1 MGSAAPTAPLTDRFQ
16 LTVPA
21 SWYVLELSPEA
32 AEPTLRAAVTSRLGR
47 DPRQRR
53 LARELMAELM
63 KIVRTAQRRGAIYAA
78 GTFEVFEDGPVTA
91 TVMVSVVTPPPGAR
105 GDLLAQLGRMR
116 PRAAG
121 EPDGAWRDVLPVD
134 LPEVGPAGRVVG
146 LQDLPVSDEVSV
158 RFVVMHTVIPIPGS
172 DGALVVTCGS
182 PNLLLVDALLDL
194 FDAITGT
201 FRFVDEE
208 GQVFHGS

>member
-1 MGSAAPTAPLTDRFQ
+1 MGSTAPTAPPTDRFQ

-32 AEPTLRAAVTSRLGR
+32 AEPALRAAVMSRVGSE
-47 DPRQRR
+47 PGQRR
-53 LARELMAELM
+53 RGRELIAELM
-63 KIVRTAQRRGAIYAA
+63 KTVRTAQRRGAIYAS
-78 GTFEVFEDGPVTA
+78 GTFERYAEGPVLA
-91 TVMVSVVTPPPGAR
+91 SVMVSAVTPPPGAR

-121 EPDGAWRDVLPVD
+121 NSDDTWRDVLPVD
-134 LPEVGPAGRVVG
+134 LPEVGPAGRVIGV
-146 LQDLPVSDEVSV
+146 QDLPVTGEVAV
-158 RFVVMHTVIPIPGS
+158 RFVVMHTVIPIPDS

-182 PNLLLVDALLDL
+182 PNLPLAEALFDL

-201 FRFVDEE
+201 FRFVADE
-208 GQVFHGS
+208 G

>member
-32 AEPTLRAAVTSRLGR
+32 VEPTLRGAVMSRAGD

-53 LARELMAELM
+53 LGRALIAELL
-63 KIVRTAQRRGAIYAA
+63 KVVRTAQRRGAIYAA
-78 GTFEVFEDGPVTA
+78 GTFEVFAEGPVTA

-105 GDLLAQLGRMR
+105 GDLLSQLGRMR
-116 PRAAG
+116 PQGAG
-121 EPDGAWRDVLPVD
+121 EPDGTWRNVLPVD

-146 LQDLPVSDEVSV
+146 VQDLPVNDEVSV
-158 RFVVMHTVIPIPGS
+158 RYVVMHTVIPIPGS

-182 PNLLLVDALLDL
+182 PNLPLADALLDL

-201 FRFVDEE
+201 FRFVDDE
-208 GQVFHGS
+208 GQLFPGT

>member
-1 MGSAAPTAPLTDRFQ
+1 MGSAPQTALPADRFQ

-32 AEPTLRAAVTSRLGR
+32 AEPALRAAVLSRVGD
-47 DPRQRR
+47 DPGQRR
-53 LARELMAELM
+53 RGRELIAELM
-63 KIVRTAQRRGAIYAA
+63 KTVRTAQRRGAIYAA
-78 GTFEVFEDGPVTA
+78 GAFETYAEGPVVA

-116 PRAAG
+116 PLAAG
-121 EPDGAWRDVLPVD
+121 GSDDTWRDVLPVD
-134 LPEVGPAGRVVG
+134 LPEVGPAGRVIG
-146 LQDLPVSDEVSV
+146 IQDLPVSDEVAV

-182 PNLLLVDALLDL
+182 PNLPLAEALFDL

-201 FRFVDEE
+201 FRFVAGE
-208 GQVFHGS
+208 G